1 MKLKDTLLLERAYQ
15 KVLEKANPDL
25 VDKNLFKTR
34 LRQLDA
40 DTAKQLVKGG
50 AEDNN
55 NTDDV
60 VFSKNGFS
68 APANSLLPG
77 QSNMDLDKFIG
88 MAIQMAGKFGGFPG
102 GPGGNLDAIVSRD
115 NRLMDGH
122 HRWFATLI
130 VNPEANVNGLQI
142 DMPYEKLLGVLN
154 VWTKAQ
160 DRDGK
165 TATVP
170 ISKITGE
177 TVQKRFIELASADDK
192 FTTSQQKFTAFQK
205 AGLTIQQAAQNAKNN
220 WENNSPW
227 RSTTDKLPEKLDMP
241 VIEPTELDTVAKQAA
256 AGQIDVNPPYSPN
269 LKQDSRP
276 TSPQQQASTIKK

>member
-1 MKLKDTLLLERAYQ
+1 M
-15 KVLEKANPDL
+15 
-25 VDKNLFKTR
+25 
-34 LRQLDA
+34 DA
-40 DTAKQLVKGG
+40 ETAKQLVKGG
-50 AEDNN
+50 TEDNN
-55 NTDDV
+55 NKDDIIY
-60 VFSKNGFS
+60 SKEGFS
-68 APANSLLPG
+68 APANTLLPG

-88 MAIQMAGKFGGFPG
+88 MAIQMAGKFGGFSG
-102 GPGGNLDAIVSRD
+102 GPGGDLSAIVSSD

-122 HRWFATLI
+122 HRWFATLV
-130 VNPEANVNGLQI
+130 VNPEANVKGLQI

-165 TATVP
+165 TATIP

-192 FTTSQQKFTAFQK
+192 FSKAQDKAAAFQK
-205 AGLTIQQAAQNAKNN
+205 IGLTIQQAAQNAKNN
-220 WENNSPW
+220 WENNSSW
-227 RSTTDKLPEKLDMP
+227 RSTTDKLPLKVDMP

-269 LKQDSRP
+269 LKQAPQTTASQQQQA
-276 TSPQQQASTIKK
+276 PQQQAPAVKK